1 MKMFLNTVTD
11 EVFDR
16 VFRWLSGK
24 ESACQCRRLKSHAF
38 HPRVRKISWRR
49 AWQLTPVF
57 LTGVGW
63 QVHRVSK
70 SGNN

>member
-24 ESACQCRRLKSHAF
+24 ESACQCRR
-38 HPRVRKISWRR
+38 
-49 AWQLTPVF
+49 
-57 LTGVGW
+57 
-63 QVHRVSK
+63 
-70 SGNN
+70 